1 MGSEGRPGRRS
12 AAASGHTPPPGGIKT
27 RRRRTDRF
35 ASRPEPGERE
45 RAALATLDK
54 FSRGVF
60 LLDLDGTVTFAN
72 RAAESMVA
80 RDDGLLLRRHRLQFR
95 CATSQAAFEHFLTED
110 SGPSGESL
118 VLCTQEQFQGCA
130 YRVLVSTLEDG
141 TGYCVFLYEPNGGHR
156 QLPISVLRRLYRLTP
171 AEAHLTNEL
180 FAGKTLAQAARAR
193 GISIN
198 TAKYTLKSIFSKC
211 EVSSR
216 AELLLLLSLGP
227 RTP

>member
-1 MGSEGRPGRRS
+1 MGSEGRSGRRT
-12 AAASGHTPPPGGIKT
+12 AVGGIRAPSVADITVK
-27 RRRRTDRF
+27 RRRTDRY
-35 ASRPEPGERE
+35 ASRREPSERE

-54 FSRGVF
+54 FSRGVL
-60 LLDLDGTVTFAN
+60 LLDSDGTVTFAN

-80 RDDGLLLRRHRLQFR
+80 RDDGLLLRQHRLQFR
-95 CATSQAAFEHFLTED
+95 CAASQAAFEQFLTEG

-118 VLCTQEQFQGCA
+118 VLCTQERLRGCA
-130 YRVLVSTLEDG
+130 YRVLISALEH
-141 TGYCVFLYEPNGGHR
+141 TIGYCVFVYEPNGGHR
-156 QLPISVLRRLYRLTP
+156 QLPIGVLRRLYRLTP

-180 FAGKTLAQAARAR
+180 FVGKTLAQAAGAR

-211 EVSSR
+211 EVGSR

-227 RTP
+227 RTL